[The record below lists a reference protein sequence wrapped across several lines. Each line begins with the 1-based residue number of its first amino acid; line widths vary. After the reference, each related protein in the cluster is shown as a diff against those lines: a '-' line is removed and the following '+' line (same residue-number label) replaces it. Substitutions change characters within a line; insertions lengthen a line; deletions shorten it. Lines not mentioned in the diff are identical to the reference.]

1 MLLRLHWKRHKKY
14 QVKNNATLTQNRKRG
29 QKHDT
34 QQKTK
39 KARESEA
46 AAILSSADEL
56 IAKVID
62 HYCFLEDE
70 DESWNRAV
78 VAEISGAK
86 FLVRYHECPDKFYSR
101 SLLQD
106 FKENH
111 VKVVDL
117 KLDDL
122 VGASV
127 KHLLKNDDT
136 GEEVWWDAEVVN
148 IDLSLKS

>member
-56 IAKVID
+56 IGKVID

-70 DESWNRAV
+70 DESWNRGV
-78 VAEISGAK
+78 VAEISGVK
-86 FLVRYHECPDKFYSR
+86 FLVRYHEYPHKFYSR

-136 GEEVWWDAEVVN
+136 GEEAWWNAEGSILAWV
-148 IDLSLKS
+148 

>member
-1 MLLRLHWKRHKKY
+1 M
-14 QVKNNATLTQNRKRG
+14 
-29 QKHDT
+29 
-34 QQKTK
+34 
-39 KARESEA
+39 
-46 AAILSSADEL
+46 
-56 IAKVID
+56 
-62 HYCFLEDE
+62 
-70 DESWNRAV
+70 
-78 VAEISGAK
+78 EISGAK

-122 VGASV
+122 VGASI
-127 KHLLKNDDT
+127 KHLLKNEDT
-136 GEEVWWDAEVVN
+136 GEEVWWDAEGVN